1 MGGDR
6 GPGGLNA
13 RPDPVVRMLG
23 ISKAFNGVRVLDA
36 VHLDLRPGEVHALV
50 GGNGAGKS
58 TLMKILVGVYT
69 PDEGTYEVA
78 GHEVRFRSMH
88 DAIAAR
94 VGMVFQEFSLIPQL
108 TVAQNVFLT
117 REARG
122 ARGFID
128 DRAMVRAARRIFET
142 MKVEIDPGRTLEE
155 LPTAYWQLTEIAKA
169 LSQDAQV
176 LIMDEPTAAL
186 ARNETS
192 DLFALMRRL
201 KEQGIA
207 IVYISHRMEEI
218 FEICDRITVLRD
230 GRIAMDADIATVG
243 MADVIRAIIGQQL
256 EHSMDWQPRDVADT
270 VVLEI
275 RGLTAGDRVRD
286 VDLRVRAGEVVGL
299 AGLMGSGRT
308 ELTRALFGI
317 DRVDAGEVLV
327 AGTPVRTHDPRAAI
341 RAGIALIPEDRRI
354 QGLVLDHSVRD
365 NIVLPALGRI
375 SHAGFVDD
383 GEGDRRAS
391 QAVGRLAIV
400 LRSIRQ
406 TIRELSGG
414 NQQKV
419 VIAKWLGMEP
429 RILIM
434 DEPTAGVDI
443 GTKAEIVAMIRA
455 FAEAGGSVDHGLV
468 RAAGAARGQR
478 PPAHPPRRPRRVPD
492 RPAHD
497 PDRGGAPPRRAGPDR
512 HMTSGR
518 LTAGM
523 RVVRQRIDWRQYVIY
538 VGFAIVFLFF
548 AITLGDQ
555 GFLTQRNLENIVRQ
569 TTTITVMAVAMTFV
583 IGAAQIDLSV
593 GSVVGLASVTTAMA
607 IAAFGLPVGI
617 VVGLLTGLI
626 VGVANGLLVA
636 YVSIPRSS

>member
-6 GPGGLNA
+6 GSGGLTA
-13 RPDPVVRMLG
+13 RPVPVVRMLG

-36 VHLDLRPGEVHALV
+36 VHLDLLPGEVHALV

-78 GHEVRFRSMH
+78 GREVRFRSMH

-117 REARG
+117 REPRDG
-122 ARGFID
+122 RGFID

-142 MKVEIDPGRTLEE
+142 MKVEIDPRRTLEE

-256 EHSMDWQPRDVADT
+256 EHSMDWQPREVADT

-286 VDLRVRAGEVVGL
+286 VDLRLRAGEVVGL

-317 DRVDAGEVLV
+317 DSVDAGEVLV

-341 RAGIALIPEDRRI
+341 RAGIALVPEDRRI

-375 SHAGFVDD
+375 SRAGFVDD
-383 GEGDRRAS
+383 GKGDRRAS

-455 FAEAGGSVDHGLV
+455 FAEAGGSVIMISSELPELLAVSDRLLILRDGRVESEIDRRTIRTEEELQHAVQGL
-468 RAAGAARGQR
+468 
-478 PPAHPPRRPRRVPD
+478 
-492 RPAHD
+492 
-497 PDRGGAPPRRAGPDR
+497 
-512 HMTSGR
+512 
-518 LTAGM
+518 
-523 RVVRQRIDWRQYVIY
+523 
-538 VGFAIVFLFF
+538 
-548 AITLGDQ
+548 
-555 GFLTQRNLENIVRQ
+555 
-569 TTTITVMAVAMTFV
+569 TIT
-583 IGAAQIDLSV
+583 
-593 GSVVGLASVTTAMA
+593 
-607 IAAFGLPVGI
+607 
-617 VVGLLTGLI
+617 
-626 VGVANGLLVA
+626 
-636 YVSIPRSS
+636 